1 MQWHNSGEIK
11 HMSTVK
17 IIRDGARNLNYATSH
32 SAGMDLVACLNE
44 HIYTLHPGEHA
55 TFNTGIILNLEPD
68 QVALVYGRSG
78 LGINHGIVLRN
89 GTGVID
95 ADYKGEVLV
104 CLVNTGTEPVTIHNE
119 MRIAQMVITRFER
132 FENVPVNDTVRG
144 TGGFGSTGQ

>member
-1 MQWHNSGEIK
+1 
-11 HMSTVK
+11 MSNAV
-17 IIRDGARNLNYATSH
+17 IIRDAARNLNYATSH
-32 SAGMDLVACLNE
+32 SAGMDLIACLDE
-44 HIYTLHPGEHA
+44 PIHTLHPGEHG
-55 TFNTGIILNLEPD
+55 TFNTGIVLDLEPD

-78 LGINHGIVLRN
+78 LGIKHGLVLRN

-132 FENVPVNDTVRG
+132 FANIPVLDATRG
-144 TGGFGSTGQ
+144 ANGFGSTGT